1 MCYGFLSWLTLWV
14 FSDWRESCSV
24 MSNSLWHHGI
34 PQTRILEWVAF
45 PFFKG
50 SFPNQGSNPGLPH
63 CRQILY
69 HLSHK
74 GSPGEVGDTINEV
87 LFNYFFFFSRKIRV
101 PICTPSTVLNQRLQN
116 KQGLKEM
123 GKEKNVIYF
132 LKHTERMSS
141 LLLPWEPRLLPF
153 L

>member
-1 MCYGFLSWLTLWV
+1 MVFFPDSHYGCLVTEEKV
-14 FSDWRESCSV
+14 AQSCPTHCDTMDCTV
-24 MSNSLWHHGI
+24 HGI

-74 GSPGEVGDTINEV
+74 GGPGEVGDIINEV
-87 LFNYFFFFSRKIRV
+87 LFNYFFFFPRKIRV

-132 LKHTERMSS
+132 LKYTERMSS
-141 LLLPWEPRLLPF
+141 LLLPWEP
-153 L
+153 

>member
-1 MCYGFLSWLTLWV
+1 MFLILHYRRERILCVMVFFPDSHYGCLVTEEKV
-14 FSDWRESCSV
+14 AQSCPTHCDTMDCTV
-24 MSNSLWHHGI
+24 HGI

-74 GSPGEVGDTINEV
+74 GGPGEVGDIINEV
-87 LFNYFFFFSRKIRV
+87 LFNYFFFFQEKYEFPFV
-101 PICTPSTVLNQRLQN
+101 PLAL
-116 KQGLKEM
+116 
-123 GKEKNVIYF
+123 Y
-132 LKHTERMSS
+132 
-141 LLLPWEPRLLPF
+141 
-153 L
+153 